1 MRWLADE
8 NFKRAVFLGLR
19 RRRPAIDIVRVQDT
33 HLKGKPDPV
42 LLEWAAQEGRLLLTH
57 DFATMPHHA
66 YRRLQ
71 RGLPTTGVVQADP
84 GASVGLLIEHVLLM
98 EDCGRP
104 GEWDGQV
111 IYLPFP

>member
-19 RRRPAIDIVRVQDT
+19 RRKPAIDT
-33 HLKGKPDPV
+33 V

-66 YRRLQ
+66 YTRIQ
-71 RGLPTTGVVQADP
+71 RGLPMTGVVQADP
-84 GASVGLLIEHVLLM
+84 GASVRLLIEHVLLM

-111 IYLPFP
+111 LYLPFR